1 MLYIEGGREKDG
13 QRERGRRKG
22 KGKANLI
29 GNIRGGWWYRA
40 VLACRHHRKVND
52 VTEGSYLGTGWLGAA
67 RLGII

>member
-1 MLYIEGGREKDG
+1 
-13 QRERGRRKG
+13 
-22 KGKANLI
+22 LI